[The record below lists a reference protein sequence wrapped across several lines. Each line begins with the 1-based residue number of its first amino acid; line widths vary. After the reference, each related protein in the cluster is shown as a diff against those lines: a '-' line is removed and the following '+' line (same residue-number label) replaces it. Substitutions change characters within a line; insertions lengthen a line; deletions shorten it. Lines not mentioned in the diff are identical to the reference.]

1 MSRTPLPE
9 GYILCMKNGAEYR
22 IKRKIAEGGF
32 SLVYEAETLGGTTP
46 VVIKEYFPAEG
57 AFRNNQN
64 KVLPLVGYEDSFLRN
79 LNQFNNEGVTGGQV
93 AKYSF
98 QTVSFLSC
106 GNGYAL
112 MQEESQDM
120 VSISDLVASW
130 SEYPPI
136 PYTGNLNDADPVFTD
151 LTRLKYSLRVI
162 ESVLSVLS
170 TIHECGYLHLDIS
183 SRNVLWADSDPIT
196 GRIGAAIITD
206 YGCSVNLSDGVYQP
220 NYLLSY
226 SPGFAAPE
234 IQKGLN
240 QLSPAT
246 DIYSVGMLLFF
257 LCVGSS
263 ALEIS
268 RNREHQVVR
277 EASYLKLPQRIKDCL
292 VGIICTAIT
301 DKECRYPSAF
311 VMREEIRKLDEKI
324 PTHPINPDN
333 TNSFTLY
340 SLKSML
346 EGSLE
351 THYSWAHELCDRRG
365 VAFSETNPLIFEP
378 LTWRT
383 FSDDVDFLSWVLPE
397 ELFYCLKTKHR
408 SSEGSCNTVVSIMS
422 GNYPNQWKDEF
433 CRVIKR
439 YGAMRLIEIS
449 SSILNNDAAFSENR
463 KLLFEILGKDGERL
477 RDCYYNAPGIGN
489 NRETSYIG
497 LAMLILYA
505 LLGPDGFAKLIPSPS
520 IDVARLF
527 CST

>member
-1 MSRTPLPE
+1 MHRTPLPE
-9 GYILCMKNGAEYR
+9 NHCIRMENGGEYIIR
-22 IKRKIAEGGF
+22 RKIAEGGF
-32 SLVYEAETLGGTTP
+32 SLVYEAETLGGTAP

-64 KVLPLVGYEDSFLRN
+64 KVCPLVGYEERFLRN
-79 LNQFNNEGVTGGQV
+79 LEQFNNEGVTGGLV
-93 AKYSF
+93 AQYSF

-120 VSISDLVASW
+120 VSVSDLVAGW
-130 SEYPPI
+130 SECPPI
-136 PYTGNLNDADPVFTD
+136 PYTGNLKDADPVFTD

-170 TIHECGYLHLDIS
+170 TIHERGYLHLDLS
-183 SRNVLWADSDPIT
+183 SRNVLWADSDSTT

-226 SPGFAAPE
+226 SPGFAVPE

-268 RNREHQVVR
+268 HNRKHQVVR

-292 VGIICTAIT
+292 VDIICTAIT
-301 DKECRYPSAF
+301 DKECRYPSAY

-346 EGSLE
+346 EGSMK
-351 THYSWAHELCDRRG
+351 THYSWAHELCDRRKKSVHSLDDTIRG
-365 VAFSETNPLIFEP
+365 LSFTSFS
-378 LTWRT
+378 
-383 FSDDVDFLSWVLPE
+383 SDSEFLQAVLPDTVFQYVKCKLVDSPYTIADIMTGNFPDE
-397 ELFYCLKTKHR
+397 WKEQICLSFKQD
-408 SSEGSCNTVVSIMS
+408 S
-422 GNYPNQWKDEF
+422 GVRFNRLLKKSNNLLTD
-433 CRVIKR
+433 KR
-439 YGAMRLIEIS
+439 QYWLDCDI
-449 SSILNNDAAFSENR
+449 
-463 KLLFEILGKDGERL
+463 LFELLGDDGVFL
-477 RDCYYNAPGIGN
+477 RRCHQRSVSYQS
-489 NRETSYIG
+489 SYIG
-497 LAMLILYA
+497 LALLTVYA
-505 LLGPDGFAKLIPSPS
+505 LVGSQHFQNHLFYSDGEVMRYFTTK
-520 IDVARLF
+520 
-527 CST
+527 C